1 MATTARNTPASGKR
15 GTTRT
20 RAARSSG
27 NGGTTKTKGAYK
39 GGRGGK
45 YVFDL
50 YGLKRIMAGGAA
62 GTRGHYA
69 DTRAV
74 VVEGRK
80 VQVGL
85 AFEKRGCGSRLH
97 THPNE
102 QFNFVV
108 KGTFRVD
115 VGRKKGML
123 APAGSVVYFPANVI
137 HRSVATPD
145 EDGIFFVVK
154 DLSHGIAGTP
164 AAKAK
169 SGARHKPGFSRNR
182 ARRPEVKA

>member
-1 MATTARNTPASGKR
+1 MVTRARNAPASGKR
-15 GTTRT
+15 ATTRT

-39 GGRGGK
+39 GGRGGR
-45 YVFDL
+45 YVFAL
-50 YGLKRIMAGGAA
+50 YGLKRIAAGGSADSKE
-62 GTRGHYA
+62 HYA

-74 VVEGRK
+74 VVEGRR

-85 AFEKRGCGSRLH
+85 AFEKRGCGSRPH
-97 THPNE
+97 SHPNE

-115 VGRKKGML
+115 IGRKKGML

-145 EDGIFFVVK
+145 EDGIFFVAK

-164 AAKAK
+164 AATAK
-169 SGARHKPGFSRNR
+169 RGARQKPAFSRNR
-182 ARRPEVKA
+182 ARRPKVKA

>member
-1 MATTARNTPASGKR
+1 M
-15 GTTRT
+15 RT

-50 YGLKRIMAGGAA
+50 YGLKRILAGGAA
-62 GTRGHYA
+62 GTKGHYA

-85 AFEKRGCGSRLH
+85 AFEKRGCGSRPH

-108 KGTFRVD
+108 KGTFKVD
-115 VGRKKGML
+115 VGREKGML

-169 SGARHKPGFSRNR
+169 RGARHAPQSSHR
-182 ARRPEVKA
+182 ARRPKVKA